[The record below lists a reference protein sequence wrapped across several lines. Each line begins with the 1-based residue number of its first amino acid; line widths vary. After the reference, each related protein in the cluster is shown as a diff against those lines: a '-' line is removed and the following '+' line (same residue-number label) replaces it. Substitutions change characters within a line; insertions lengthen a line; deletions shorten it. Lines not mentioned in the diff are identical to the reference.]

1 MRIKGGASIII
12 ILGQAL
18 YKNDSSGSISMLP
31 SHESRVEKAY
41 NIFND
46 LHVDDSN
53 NTKIIVTGGDT
64 KKYNITEASIMR
76 QKLISLHEEYTGN
89 TSIDNII
96 ILEEHASNTVENAI
110 NCYEMI
116 KSNNDFDNN
125 CTIHIVSN
133 EYHIPRVRCIFK
145 CVFDNPQQ
153 CYKLCYH
160 SADSRLKRNGQYR
173 QTDKREGHPDIN
185 WLLSERLDWEHNALL
200 TLNEYLK
207 KFKLNAHISDIS
219 DALNKLRTLNE
230 TLI

>member
-1 MRIKGGASIII
+1 MRIKGGASAVII

-31 SHESRVEKAY
+31 SHESRVAKGY
-41 NIFND
+41 NIYND
-46 LHVDDSN
+46 LHVNDSI

-64 KKYNITEASIMR
+64 KQYNITEASIMR
-76 QKLISLHEEYTGN
+76 QKLISLHEYTGN

-96 ILEEHASNTVENAI
+96 MLEEHASNTVENAI

-145 CVFDNPQQ
+145 CVFDNPHQ
-153 CYKLCYH
+153 LCYH
-160 SADSRLKRNGQYR
+160 SADSRLKRSGQYR

-185 WLLSERLDWEHNALL
+185 WLLCERLDFENNALL
-200 TLNEYLK
+200 TLNEYLR

-230 TLI
+230 TLK

>member
-18 YKNDSSGSISMLP
+18 YKNDSIGSISMLP
-31 SHESRVEKAY
+31 SHESRVKKGY
-41 NIFND
+41 NIYND
-46 LHVDDSN
+46 LHVDDVN
-53 NTKIIVTGGDT
+53 NTRIIVTGGDT
-64 KKYNITEASIMR
+64 KQYNITEASIMR
-76 QKLISLHEEYTGN
+76 QKLISLHGN

-96 ILEEHASNTVENAI
+96 MLEEDASNTVENAI
-110 NCYEMI
+110 NCYKMI

-125 CTIHIVSN
+125 CTIHVVSN

-145 CVFDNPQQ
+145 CVFEENPQQ

-160 SADSRLKRNGQYR
+160 SADSRLKRTGQYR

-185 WLLSERLDWEHNALL
+185 WLLCERLDWEHNALL

-207 KFKLNAHISDIS
+207 KFKLNAHISDIN

-230 TLI
+230 TLK